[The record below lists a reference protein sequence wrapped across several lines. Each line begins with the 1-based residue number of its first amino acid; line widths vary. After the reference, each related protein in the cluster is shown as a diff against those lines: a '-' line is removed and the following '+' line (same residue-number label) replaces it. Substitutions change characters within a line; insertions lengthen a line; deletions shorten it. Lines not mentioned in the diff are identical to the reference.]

1 MCTAN
6 DVVAPDREL
15 IQAAMTSDWFVE
27 AFGRWEKERAAES
40 GTSASRLK
48 LVYHL
53 HCEGPQ
59 KMAELAQHLAVTPR
73 NVTALV
79 DGLEGEGYLE
89 RTPHPTD
96 RRATLIRLS
105 SSGDD
110 LAARFETY
118 SGELLALFETLTR
131 DDQRTLARI
140 LGQLLEEIESR

>member
-1 MCTAN
+1 MSTVN
-6 DVVAPDREL
+6 DVAAPDREL
-15 IQAAMTSDWFVE
+15 IQAAQTTDRFVE
-27 AFGRWEKERAAES
+27 VFGRWVKDRAAES

-59 KMAELAQHLAVTPR
+59 KMAELAEHLAVTPR
-73 NVTALV
+73 NVTALI

-105 SSGDD
+105 GSGDE

-118 SGELLALFETLTR
+118 SGQLLALFDTLSR
-131 DDQRTLARI
+131 DDQRALSRI
-140 LGQLLEEIESR
+140 LGQLLKEIEPR